1 MLKPIRKCP
10 KCDTTLRRAEIRPAG
25 HFPCPVCQA
34 QLEATSSYTGW
45 IMVINTLVCVMIC
58 LVMGLRNLRLVL
70 VALLVWWPLFLLLM
84 AVGRYIVPPK
94 VELGVAAK
102 TTSEILGDAR
112 RNISEIWRDEPLSLN
127 LNDKKRS

>member
-1 MLKPIRKCP
+1 
-10 KCDTTLRRAEIRPAG
+10 
-25 HFPCPVCQA
+25 
-34 QLEATSSYTGW
+34 
-45 IMVINTLVCVMIC
+45 MVINTIVCVVIC
-58 LVMGLRNLRLVL
+58 LLMGLRNLRLVL